1 MKSVKFLA
9 LGICASLLAVLP
21 LNAATTGHFERTLQ
35 VSGTVELE
43 VTSGSGNINV
53 HQGGAGTVAVTAKI
67 HGNNGASWL
76 FGSGNI
82 DERIHKIE
90 QNPPIVQTG
99 NIIHIGRFEDHELSR
114 NISIDYDVTVPPQT
128 RLTSHTGSGDQT
140 ISGLQLPV
148 TAKTGSGNITVER
161 IAGETR
167 VSSGSGDL
175 KINSVKGVLY
185 ADTGS
190 GNIHA
195 NEIAGDVFV
204 NTGSGDIE
212 VRQSAGGSAKA
223 QTGSGNIRLDGV
235 KGGLRADAGSGNIQA
250 QGEPT
255 SDWRLGA
262 GSGNITLRVPSQA
275 SFNLDAR
282 TSSGTLRFN
291 NHQVTTQGT
300 LAKNHIQGRV
310 GNGGV
315 LLDIHTGSG
324 DIELQ

>member
-1 MKSVKFLA
+1 
-9 LGICASLLAVLP
+9 
-21 LNAATTGHFERTLQ
+21 
-35 VSGTVELE
+35 
-43 VTSGSGNINV
+43 
-53 HQGGAGTVAVTAKI
+53 
-67 HGNNGASWL
+67 
-76 FGSGNI
+76 
-82 DERIHKIE
+82 
-90 QNPPIVQTG
+90 
-99 NIIHIGRFEDHELSR
+99 
-114 NISIDYDVTVPPQT
+114 
-128 RLTSHTGSGDQT
+128 
-140 ISGLQLPV
+140 
-148 TAKTGSGNITVER
+148 
-161 IAGETR
+161 
-167 VSSGSGDL
+167 
-175 KINSVKGVLY
+175 LY

-195 NEIAGDVFV
+195 NDVAGDVFV

-262 GSGNITLRVPSQA
+262 GSGNITLKVPTQA
-275 SFNLDAR
+275 SFNIDAR
-282 TSSGTLRFN
+282 TSSGTLKFN

-300 LAKNHIQGRV
+300 LAKNHIQGKV
-310 GNGGV
+310 NNGGV

>member
-1 MKSVKFLA
+1 MKSLEFLA
-9 LGICASLLAVLP
+9 LAICVFPLMAVP
-21 LNAATTGHFERTLQ
+21 LKAATTGHFERTLQ
-35 VSGTVELE
+35 VNGTVELE

-67 HGNNGASWL
+67 HGNNGTSWL

-82 DERIHKIE
+82 EERIHKIE

-99 NIIHIGRFEDHELSR
+99 NIIHIGRFEDRDLAR

-140 ISGLQLPV
+140 ISGLQLPM
-148 TAKTGSGNITVER
+148 TAKTGSGNVTVDR
-161 IAGETR
+161 ISAETR

-175 KINSVKGVLY
+175 KINSVKGILY
-185 ADTGS
+185 AEAGS

-195 NEIAGDVFV
+195 EDIAGDVFA
-204 NTGSGDIE
+204 NTGSGNVD
-212 VRQSAGGSAKA
+212 VRQSNGGSVKA
-223 QTGSGNIRLDGV
+223 QTGSGNIRLHGV
-235 KGGLRADAGSGNIQA
+235 KGGLRADAGSGDIQA
-250 QGEPT
+250 EGEPT

-275 SFNLDAR
+275 SFNIDAR
-282 TSSGTLRFN
+282 TSSGSLKVDHPFTM
-291 NHQVTTQGT
+291 QGT
-300 LAKNHIQGRV
+300 MARNHIQGKV

-315 LLDIHTGSG
+315 LLDVH
-324 DIELQ
+324 